1 MRMTASLL
9 LILLATTACGK
20 RGTLIYPEMVAP
32 AAPTDVSALQTGSEV
47 RISFQLPQK
56 DIAGRSLSSLAGVN
70 LFKQGSDNTQSGETC
85 MACSP
90 QFPPFK
96 TVYLDHPCHAVQRY
110 EDRFILLDNQVDEGV
125 DYAYFVQSFLHDG
138 TFGPASSPVKVSVF
152 PTLQAPLLKAV
163 SEPTEILLELSPH
176 PSAPGSFVGFSIY
189 RSIKGQP
196 FSYLPYT
203 KEPVTSSTFI
213 DFGLNRQ
220 VVYLYQA
227 KTIIRMP
234 NGVLVESAASEVVE
248 VQLSE
253 E

>member
-70 LFKQGSDNTQSGETC
+70 LFKQGSDTQPGGTC

-90 QFPPFK
+90 QFPLFR
-96 TVYLDHPCHAVQRY
+96 TVYLDHPGNAVQRY

-138 TFGPASSPVKVSVF
+138 TFGLASSPVKVSVF

-163 SEPTEILLELSPH
+163 SEPTEIRLELSPH

-227 KTIIRMP
+227 KTVIRMP
-234 NGVLVESAASEVVE
+234 NGVLVESATSEVVE
-248 VQLSE
+248 AQLSE

>member
-1 MRMTASLL
+1 MRITASLL

-20 RGTLIYPEMVAP
+20 RGALIYPEMVAP
-32 AAPTDVSALQTGSEV
+32 AAPTDVTALQTGSAV

-56 DIAGRSLSSLAGVN
+56 DSAGRSLSSLAGVN
-70 LFKQGSDNTQSGETC
+70 LFKQASDTQPGGIC
-85 MACSP
+85 MSCSP
-90 QFPPFK
+90 QFPVFR
-96 TVYLDHPCHAVQRY
+96 TVYLDHPGNTIQRY
-110 EDRFILLDNQVDEGV
+110 GNRFIMLDNQVIEGV

-138 TFGPASSPVKVSVF
+138 TFGMASSPVKVGVF
-152 PTLQAPLLKAV
+152 PTLQAPLLKAI
-163 SEPTEILLELSPH
+163 SEPTEIRLELSPR

-203 KEPVTSSTFI
+203 KEPVTSSTFM

-234 NGVLVESAASEVVE
+234 NGALVESAASEVVE

>member
-1 MRMTASLL
+1 MRITASLL
-9 LILLATTACGK
+9 LFLLATTACGK
-20 RGTLIYPEMVAP
+20 RGALIYPEMVAP

-47 RISFQLPQK
+47 KISFQLPQK

-70 LFKQGSDNTQSGETC
+70 LFKQGSDTQSGEAC

-90 QFPPFK
+90 QFPLFG
-96 TVYLDHPCHAVQRY
+96 TIYLDHPGNAVQRY

-125 DYAYFVQSFLHDG
+125 DYAYFVQSFLYDG
-138 TFGPASSPVKVSVF
+138 TVGLASSPVKVSVF

-163 SEPTEILLELSPH
+163 SEPTEIRLELSAH
-176 PSAPGSFVGFSIY
+176 HSAAGSFVGFSIY

-203 KEPVTSSTFI
+203 KEPVTSSTFM
-213 DFGLNRQ
+213 DFGLNHQ
-220 VVYLYQA
+220 EVYLYQA
-227 KTIIRMP
+227 KTVIRMP
-234 NGVLVESAASEVVE
+234 NGVLVESAASDVVE
-248 VQLSE
+248 VQLLE